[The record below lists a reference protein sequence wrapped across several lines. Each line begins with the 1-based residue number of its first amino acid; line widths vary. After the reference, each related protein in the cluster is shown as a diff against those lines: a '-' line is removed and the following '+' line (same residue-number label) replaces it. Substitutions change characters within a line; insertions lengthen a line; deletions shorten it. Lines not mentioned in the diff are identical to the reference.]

1 MEPLFCN
8 NSLGCILAL
17 KNFKMW
23 SVLIFFEQ
31 NSAILKNL
39 LLNKFLYTNFVK
51 TFWNFITFNSV
62 CFAKI
67 KTELD
72 IWYNKIYIQVVVR
85 A

>member
-1 MEPLFCN
+1 
-8 NSLGCILAL
+8 
-17 KNFKMW
+17 MW
-23 SVLIFFEQ
+23 SVLTFFEQ
-31 NSAILKNL
+31 NSAILKNF
-39 LLNKFLYTNFVK
+39 LLNKFLYTNMVK

-67 KTELD
+67 KAELD